1 MHNALVG
8 GSDAVDRPTPDPA
21 RLRRAYEGG
30 ELLESDVPDNP
41 FELFDAW
48 FAGVAAAD
56 LPEPNA
62 MVLATASADGVP
74 SARTVLL
81 KGYGP
86 GGFRFFTNLT
96 SDKARDLAA
105 NPRAALVFPWHPLH
119 RQVRVVGRVEP
130 LTHAENEAYF
140 STRPYGSQLGAWAS
154 HQSEV
159 IPNRDVLEAR
169 YAELA
174 ERWPDPAAAANEPG
188 DEGAASVPRPDFWGG
203 YAVIPESVEFWQG
216 RLDRL
221 HDRLRYRHEGP
232 EWILERLA
240 P

>member
-1 MHNALVG
+1 M
-8 GSDAVDRPTPDPA
+8 
-21 RLRRAYEGG
+21 
-30 ELLESDVPDNP
+30 LESDVPDNP

-48 FAGVAAAD
+48 FADVAAAD

-62 MVLATASADGVP
+62 MVIATASADGVP

-105 NPRAALVFPWHPLH
+105 NPRAALVFPWHALH

-154 HQSEV
+154 HQSAV

-174 ERWPDPAAAANEPG
+174 ERWPDPAAAANGPG
-188 DEGAASVPRPDFWGG
+188 GEGAASVPRPDFWGG

-216 RLDRL
+216 RRDRL
-221 HDRLRYRHEGP
+221 HDRLRYRQEGA